1 MIKKEEHSLW
11 VERYRPDTL
20 DGYVGNEHILEKV
33 RIYIQNEDVPHL
45 LFFGGAGTGKTTLA
59 KIITNQIDCDL
70 MYINASDENNVDTVR
85 DKIRG
90 FASSM
95 GFRKWKVI
103 ILDEADYLTPNAQA
117 ALRNLM
123 ETFSKTTRFI
133 LTCNYV
139 EKIIDPIQSRCQTFG
154 ITPPSKKE
162 VAIRLKEILDLE
174 GVQYEMS
181 DLAILVNSGYPDI
194 RRVLNAAQR
203 QIVNGELKIDKSSTI
218 QANYMD
224 DVKSVLTSSGS
235 VKDSFTK
242 IRQII
247 ADSKVRD
254 FTPFYRFLY
263 DNVDEYANGKVGN
276 TILTI
281 AEAQYKD
288 VSVVDKEINVMAMML
303 EILTVTKN

>member
-1 MIKKEEHSLW
+1 MMNKSENSLF
-11 VERYRPDTL
+11 VEKYRPDTL
-20 DGYVGNEHILEKV
+20 DGYVGNEHIIEKV
-33 RIYIQNEDVPHL
+33 KIYIENEDVPHL
-45 LFFGGAGTGKTTLA
+45 LLYGQAGTGKTTLA
-59 KIITNQIDCDL
+59 KIITNQIDCDV

-95 GFRKWKVI
+95 GFRKWKII
-103 ILDEADYLTPNAQA
+103 ILDESDYLTPNAQA

-123 ETFSKTTRFI
+123 ETFSKSTRFI

-194 RRVLNAAQR
+194 RRVLNGAQR
-203 QIVNGELKIDKSSTI
+203 QVVKGVLKIDKNSTI

-224 DVKSVLTSSGS
+224 EILNVLNSNGS
-235 VKDSFTK
+235 VKELFTK
-242 IRQII
+242 VRQVI
-247 ADSKVRD
+247 ADSKVKD
-254 FTPFYRFLY
+254 YTPFYRFLY
-263 DNVDEYANGKVGN
+263 DNVDDYANGKVGN
-276 TILTI
+276 TILKI
-281 AEAQYKD
+281 ADGQYKD
-288 VSVVDKEINVMAMML
+288 TAVVDKEINVMAMLL
-303 EILTVTKN
+303 EILIDIKQ